1 MAWLHKPIGCA
12 FGLSLFLLLL
22 ATSRDHADPLFETKK
37 HSLTGRKGTPLV
49 SCWLAG
55 NGDSLFQPISTIHAT
70 LLCHLLRWHNHW
82 CCYSRESI
90 KKKTLYTP
98 RYTMGHTQPFYCK
111 SLPFSRERKAY
122 RQMHNRTLQ
131 DLN

>member
-90 KKKTLYTP
+90 KKKHCTRP
-98 RYTMGHTQPFYCK
+98 GTQWATHNHSTVSHCHLVEKEKRTDRCTTVLCK
-111 SLPFSRERKAY
+111 I
-122 RQMHNRTLQ
+122 
-131 DLN
+131 